1 MNKKKLKVYKLI
13 YLDDLNS
20 VQTFHQIELFGE
32 EGFRKRF
39 VQAVEEGQICEDTIT
54 DGAELSLDTDWTT
67 LPTEDMV
74 EIFDADGYMVG
85 VQEVEFGELDLD
97 EGD

>member
-1 MNKKKLKVYKLI
+1 MKLKIYKLI
-13 YLDDLNS
+13 YLGDLNS

-54 DGAELSLDTDWTT
+54 ESAELSLDTDWTT

-74 EIFDADGYMVG
+74 EIFDADGYMVA
-85 VQEVEFGELDLD
+85 VNEIDIADTDFDTEEL
-97 EGD
+97 

>member
-1 MNKKKLKVYKLI
+1 MKMKIYKLV

-20 VQTFHQIELFGE
+20 VQTFHSIELFGE
-32 EGFRKRF
+32 HGFRKRF

-54 DGAELSLDTDWTT
+54 ESAELSLDTDWTT

-74 EIFDADGYMVG
+74 EIFDADGYMVA
-85 VQEVEFGELDLD
+85 VDEIDIADTDFDTKEL
-97 EGD
+97 

>member
-1 MNKKKLKVYKLI
+1 MKLKIYKLI

-20 VQTFHQIELFGE
+20 VQTFHEVELFGE
-32 EGFRKRF
+32 QAFRKRF
-39 VQAVEEGQICEDTIT
+39 IQAVEEGQICEETIT
-54 DGAELSLDTDWTT
+54 EGAELSIDTDWTT

-85 VQEVEFGELDLD
+85 VD
-97 EGD
+97 EIDIADTDFDTEE